1 VFLAPGSVG
10 ASHAEVASSPSV
22 VFILLDTTR
31 ADRFGAW
38 GNPRPTSP
46 HMDAL
51 AQSGIRFARHYANAH
66 ATRSSMPQL
75 MSGRYYHLNILA
87 PFNAYSHPREYP
99 FQHLDPTAVL
109 LPDMFRRAGYDVVGV
124 SAHPW
129 VVAESAFGAAFRRL
143 EFLPAPP
150 ERGHAGAAAVVDR
163 ALSLWAE
170 RARATPTFLYVH
182 LMDLH
187 MPRWLPDGELGF
199 VDADAAPAWRERF
212 ADGSR
217 PLFGAALRAW
227 DPEDARDF
235 TERDRAAFVAFYD
248 TLLAY
253 TDAQVGR
260 LLDAVR
266 AEDPGLRSVLVVVVA
281 DHGEEL
287 GEEGRTGHTSSL
299 SDGIQHIPF
308 VLAGASIQ
316 PGQRFERFSENVD
329 VAPTVAQLVGLD
341 AAPSAFDGHALVA
354 RDGRACETCGGGA
367 VFYAWVQYQAIR
379 KHGHLLRL
387 LPRGAPEALCRG
399 ERTTLWRMRH
409 DDREEVNV
417 GGSAAR
423 RVARLRHRLE
433 RRLGP
438 KEARFQL
445 AGRGELPDRSFFVPA
460 PLWRLAGDLA
470 LRCPSVDVE
479 MDRGTLDGPGWQYA
493 RQSLFALGEYVS
505 GTLSVSVAAPDGA
518 YRVDAGIVDVA
529 RRPRLFGFDGWLDG
543 HFRRSAAASFVPLGI
558 VQARGGDLTVTV
570 PGSVGANRRLTTLRL
585 TPEGVAPADG
595 PGGVEN
601 VDAAHR
607 ERLRALGYI
616 QD

>member
-1 VFLAPGSVG
+1 
-10 ASHAEVASSPSV
+10 
-22 VFILLDTTR
+22 
-31 ADRFGAW
+31 
-38 GNPRPTSP
+38 
-46 HMDAL
+46 MDAL
-51 AQSGIRFARHYANAH
+51 AHSGIRFTRHYANAH

-87 PFNAYSHPREYP
+87 PFNAYAHPREYP
-99 FQHLDPTAVL
+99 FRQPDPTAVL

-129 VVAESAFGAAFRRL
+129 VVAESALGAAFRRL

-150 ERGHAGAAAVVDR
+150 ERGHVAAAAVVDR

-170 RARATPTFLYVH
+170 RPRVTPTFLYIH

-187 MPRWLPDGELGF
+187 MPRWLPDGELGL
-199 VDADAAPAWRERF
+199 VDVAPAWRERF
-212 ADGSR
+212 GAGSQPR
-217 PLFGAALRAW
+217 FGAALRGW

-235 TERDRAAFVAFYD
+235 TERDRATFVAFYD

-266 AEDPGLRSVLVVVVA
+266 GEDPGLRSVLIVVVA

-299 SDGIQHIPF
+299 TDGIQHIPF
-308 VLAGASIQ
+308 VLAGAAVH
-316 PGQRFERFSENVD
+316 PGQRYEQFSENVD
-329 VAPTVAQLVGLD
+329 VAPTVAQLIGLD
-341 AAPSAFDGHALVA
+341 AAPNAFDGRALVA
-354 RDGRACETCGGGA
+354 RDGHACETCGGGA

-379 KHGHLLRL
+379 KDGHLLRL
-387 LPRGAPEALCRG
+387 LPRGAPEALCRR
-399 ERTTLWRMRH
+399 ERATLWRMRH
-409 DDREEVNV
+409 GDREEVDV
-417 GGSAAR
+417 EGLTEG
-423 RVARLRHRLE
+423 RVARLRNRLE
-433 RRLGP
+433 RRLDR

-445 AGRGELPDRSFFVPA
+445 VARGEVPDRSFFAPA
-460 PLWRLAGDLA
+460 PLWRFADDLA

-479 MDRGTLDGPGWQYA
+479 TDRGTLDGPGWQYA
-493 RQSLFALGEYVS
+493 RKSLFALGEGTS
-505 GTLSVSVAAPDGA
+505 ETLSVSVAAPDGA
-518 YRVDAGIVDVA
+518 YRVDAGVVDVA
-529 RRPRLFGFDGWLDG
+529 RPPRVFGFDEWIGE
-543 HFRRSAAASFVPLGI
+543 HFRRSTATRFVPLG
-558 VQARGGDLTVTV
+558 VVRARGGDLSVAV
-570 PGSVGANRRLTTLRL
+570 PAPVGAYRRLTTLRL

-595 PGGVEN
+595 PGGVED
-601 VDAAHR
+601 VDSAHR